1 MRTMLE
7 KYEEAGKL
15 LPPVVKNAV
24 LNAEPG
30 INWINDGSFWYLCE
44 MRVGEGRG
52 KQFVK
57 VDCADGKKTPLFD
70 HEALAKL
77 LEADAAALPFDTV
90 EYDPQSD
97 AVSFKYQE
105 KQYTFAGGELKEE
118 ELPAMDKKELLSP
131 DGKYALFVKD
141 FNLFSRNTETGEIRA
156 LTQDGEEFNDYA
168 RPGDSV
174 AARTQFLFR
183 EIPEAPIAQWS
194 PDSKKFI
201 TFRLDR
207 RNVLEMPIV
216 KSYEADGETNIRP
229 TMLNYR
235 CPLPGD
241 SDDQLP
247 YAYFY
252 LFDIESGE
260 GMQLDALPVITGN
273 APFGSEWGCVQWFE
287 DSTHAYFFRVARG
300 NHDSV
305 MYLMDAATGECRP
318 CVKDHAD
325 TFLNFHY
332 CGEYNGYGKYS
343 NSSYVTRDC
352 KNVIWKS
359 ERDGFYRLY
368 WCDAATGEYLYPI
381 TPAGRVCDRLI
392 RVDEEKKLIYFMMNN
407 FGEEQGISDPYYQ
420 LLCKVNFDGTGFEIL
435 TPEDADHRVSMSPDG
450 GYFVDNYSRVDLP
463 PVTVLRACDGSF
475 VAELVKADIEDLL
488 KLGFV
493 FPERF
498 SVLSQDGKTK
508 LYGIL
513 IKPTELEEGKKV
525 PVVDHIYGGMHS
537 SFVPKRFT
545 WQGAQGR
552 EAFGGL
558 QSYAHLG
565 IAGVMLDGLGTF
577 WRGKAIQDWSY
588 KNVHGCADIA
598 DHVYCMK
605 ELSEKYPFLDIDN
618 VGIWGNSAGGCATSR
633 AMFEF
638 ADFYKVG
645 VSSAGNHDQRMNNM
659 FWSEDYDDIYTKEVY
674 DAGDNAALAGNLKGK
689 FLIAHGALDDNVN
702 MSQTLRVVHRLI
714 QANKDFDML
723 IVPDIDHNIPSHK
736 YFIRKK
742 MDFFVKHLLHDVPP
756 AEYVFECYK
765 A

>member
-1 MRTMLE
+1 MKTMLE
-7 KYEEAGKL
+7 KYEAAGKL
-15 LPPVVKNAV
+15 LPPMVKDAV
-24 LNAEPG
+24 LNGE
-30 INWINDGSFWYLCE
+30 IRFNWIDDGAFWYLCQT
-44 MRVGEGRG
+44 RNGSGRG
-52 KQFVK
+52 KKFVK
-57 VDCADGKKTPLFD
+57 VDCRTGEKMPLFD

-77 LEADAAALPFDTV
+77 LEAEAEDLPFDTV
-90 EYDPQSD
+90 EYQAEED
-97 AVSFKYQE
+97 AVTFRKDG
-105 KQYTFAGGELKEE
+105 KKYTFAGGELKEE
-118 ELPAMDKKELLSP
+118 EEKAADKKEALSP

-141 FNLFSRNTETGEIRA
+141 YNLFSRNTETGEIRA
-156 LTQDGEEFNDYA
+156 LTEDGEKFNDYA
-168 RPGDSV
+168 RPGDAV

-216 KSYEADGETNIRP
+216 KSYEAEGETNIRP
-229 TMLNYR
+229 TLYTYR

-241 SDDQLP
+241 PDDKMP

-252 LFDIESGE
+252 LFDVESGK
-260 GMQLDALPVITGN
+260 GQQLDALPVITGN
-273 APFGSEWGCVQWFE
+273 APFGPEWGCVQWFE
-287 DSTHAYFFRVARG
+287 DSSHAYFFSVNRG
-300 NHDSV
+300 NHDAV

-318 CVKDHAD
+318 CVRDHAD
-325 TFLNFHY
+325 TFLNTSY
-332 CGEYNGYGKYS
+332 CGEYNGYGKFS
-343 NSSYVTRDC
+343 SSSYVTRDC

-359 ERDGFYRLY
+359 EIDGFFCLC
-368 WCDAATGEYLYPI
+368 WCDAKTGEYLHPI

-392 RVDEEKKLIYFMMNN
+392 RVDEEKQLIYFMMNN
-407 FGEEQGISDPYYQ
+407 FGAEEGISDPYYQ
-420 LLCKVNFDGTGFEIL
+420 LFCKVNFDGTGFEIL
-435 TPEDADHRVSMSPDG
+435 THEDADHRISMSPEG
-450 GYFVDNYSRVDLP
+450 SYFIDDYSRVDLP
-463 PVTVLRACDGSF
+463 PVTVLKACDGHVISE
-475 VAELVKADIEDLL
+475 VEKADIEDLM
-488 KLGFV
+488 KLGYI

-498 SVLSQDGKTK
+498 SVMSNDGKTT

-513 IKPTELEEGKKV
+513 IKPADLEPGKKY
-525 PVVDHIYGGMHS
+525 PVIDHIYGGMHS

-545 WQGAQGR
+545 WHGMQGR

-558 QSYAHLG
+558 MSYAQLG
-565 IAGVMLDGLGTF
+565 FAGVMLDGLGTF
-577 WRGKAIQDWSY
+577 WRGKKIQEWSY

-598 DHVYCMK
+598 DHVFCMK
-605 ELSEKYPFLDIDN
+605 ELQEKYPFLDIDN

-645 VSSAGNHDQRMNNM
+645 VSSAGNHDQRMNNT
-659 FWSEDYDDIYTKEVY
+659 FWSENYDDVYTKEVY

-689 FLIAHGALDDNVN
+689 LLVAHGALDDNVN
-702 MSQTLRVVHRLI
+702 MSQSIRLVHRLI

-742 MDFFVKHLLHDVPP
+742 MDYFVKHLLHETPP

-765 A
+765 E